1 MRVFPLRPFRAPVRS
16 ARRLHPRRAVR
27 LPVFLLSLLLLSLAM
42 LTGCACRQPSA
53 ASDGPG
59 AKAAQVSPAEAPL
72 LLEHPTTGGMLY
84 AREPELLRR
93 YTKFQVEHV
102 VLREERPETFQGASL
117 EEKAAIVFMTRDI
130 FVDALRRGGWE
141 VTDTAGPGVARLRLM
156 IFGMQAT
163 EVVPS
168 DAAYDTPFG
177 RIDLSRLDDSGRAA
191 LMGNVTIGGELTD
204 AETGAR
210 LLGYVERC
218 SVTGLDPLRA
228 FGRWDAARSGVE
240 ASAVSLVHGWNRLH
254 GK

>member
-1 MRVFPLRPFRAPVRS
+1 MRVFPLRPFPVPDS
-16 ARRLHPRRAVR
+16 FAVRLRPRRAA
-27 LPVFLLSLLLLSLAM
+27 LPLIFLIPLLLTLLA
-42 LTGCACRQPSA
+42 GCVCRQPSA
-53 ASDGPG
+53 VADTTAPG
-59 AKAAQVSPAEAPL
+59 SAANAPL

-93 YTKFQVEHV
+93 YTKFRVENV
-102 VLREERPETFQGASL
+102 VLREERPETFRGASV
-117 EEKAAIVFMTRDI
+117 EEKAAMVFMTHDI

-141 VTDTAGPGVARLRLM
+141 VTDTPGPGVARLRLM

-163 EVVPS
+163 EMVPS

-191 LMGNVTIGGELTD
+191 LMGNITIGGELTD

-210 LLGYVERC
+210 LLSYVERC
-218 SVTGLDPLRA
+218 SVTGLDPVRA

-240 ASAVSLVHGWNRLH
+240 ASAATLVRGWNRLH

>member
-1 MRVFPLRPFRAPVRS
+1 MRVFPLRSRPVPASSLFRIFPRPV
-16 ARRLHPRRAVR
+16 V
-27 LPVFLLSLLLLSLAM
+27 LPLLLLLPLLLVV
-42 LTGCACRQPSA
+42 LTGCVGRQSSA
-53 ASDGPG
+53 AAGAATAPG
-59 AKAAQVSPAEAPL
+59 SAVNAPL

-84 AREPELLRR
+84 SREPALLRR

-102 VLREERPETFQGASL
+102 VLREEHPETFRGASL
-117 EEKAAIVFMTRDI
+117 DEKAAMVFMTHDI

-141 VTDTAGPGVARLRLM
+141 VTDKPGPGVARLRLM

-191 LMGNVTIGGELTD
+191 LMGNITIGGELTD

-240 ASAVSLVHGWNRLH
+240 ASAASLVQGWNRLH